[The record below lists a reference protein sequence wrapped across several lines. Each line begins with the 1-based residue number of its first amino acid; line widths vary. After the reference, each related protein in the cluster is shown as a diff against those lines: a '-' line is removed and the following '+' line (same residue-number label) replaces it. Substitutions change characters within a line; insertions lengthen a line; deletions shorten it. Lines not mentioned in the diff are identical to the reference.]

1 MAFEHDLVVQLPE
14 LGADDLQD
22 PLGLTSEHG
31 RSAVEEARVGPFD
44 ELDLEPFG
52 RDGELDLV
60 AQLRQALGLGQ
71 PSLDV
76 FGGVGQHS
84 LFLLERLGLVGR
96 NRCRR
101 AAGIDAGP
109 ASWKHAGGSLVLEDA
124 RVPEVARD

>member
-1 MAFEHDLVVQLPE
+1 MICRTLRIGRATAYRSTKGRPKRYRRR
-14 LGADDLQD
+14 AD
-22 PLGLTSEHG
+22 EI
-31 RSAVEEARVGPFD
+31 V
-44 ELDLEPFG
+44 
-52 RDGELDLV
+52 V

-101 AAGIDAGP
+101 AAGQPFHD
-109 ASWKHAGGSLVLEDA
+109 E
-124 RVPEVARD
+124 